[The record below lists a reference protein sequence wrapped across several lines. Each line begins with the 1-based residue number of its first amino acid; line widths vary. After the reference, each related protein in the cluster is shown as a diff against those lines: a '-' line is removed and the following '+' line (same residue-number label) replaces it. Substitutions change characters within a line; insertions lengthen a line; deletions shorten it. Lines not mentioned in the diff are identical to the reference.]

1 MSSSPTHPLPTDSP
15 VRGEGQSGGGQSGP
29 DGAVAIGTGAVRTAA
44 DRTGTGGIGAG
55 RTCEGEPQRWRIV
68 AIGSCVLAAV
78 LLTIV
83 FWQPLWTGGGLVGSD
98 VYAYFLPQKAYF
110 ADSLRSGT
118 LPFWNNLVGH
128 GYPQVAESQ
137 TGVFYP
143 LHWVL
148 YPLLSLNGAFSASIV
163 AHYVLAFLFTFLYA
177 RRIGLSYLGAGLAAL
192 VYTYGWF
199 PPRVCLEWSITGGAW
214 LPLALWCADSFLQIR
229 YWRYAL
235 LLTFVL
241 AMQML
246 AGHFVMAFV
255 TQLTLVL
262 YVPLRLWFAA
272 GDLPGDTLFPAAAG
286 DTNPK
291 RERGSPADASL
302 ALRVSMPGLATDKTS
317 RWKACGGLAL
327 AATAA
332 FFVAAVQLLPT
343 WELKGLSQRQS
354 VTAEHD
360 PGYGYIPPLYLTQ
373 IALPWIWY
381 SDESSINLVTTPG
394 GSRTNRVEA
403 HLYFGLIPLGLLLYG
418 TWRSR
423 KTLDRR
429 LAVWMILGLAALI
442 YTTGWLLPVTKH
454 LPGFSFFEGPGRF
467 GVVTTLAAGLVAGA
481 GFAEV
486 VRSSP
491 NTARRLLAMVM
502 PGAARRFSPGMGMA
516 ARCLVVAAVFSGTVV
531 DLFAVS
537 RQVTF
542 AVLVQDPPA
551 NHLAESPLRRYFAGR
566 SQPSRVFSEAKNL
579 PSLLEVATVPTYL
592 GLGPAQ
598 YYDPQ
603 FALPNPL
610 PYAILPT
617 REQLAWFHRAGV
629 THFLSFSPSDELAWS
644 ARLVW
649 QGADLFLNRAL
660 GRPRDEK
667 FYLYEL
673 SGGRGRVAWE
683 RAEPGQQATVT
694 EYRPNRVAITADSMA
709 GGKLVLTDL
718 AYPGWEVS
726 VDGAPQQPLV
736 VDKMFRG
743 AELSP
748 GKHAVIWT
756 YRPAD
761 VYWGAGISISMVLI
775 LMAVAHVRYWYP
787 RLFERVFERKQSR
800 TG

>member
-1 MSSSPTHPLPTDSP
+1 
-15 VRGEGQSGGGQSGP
+15 
-29 DGAVAIGTGAVRTAA
+29 
-44 DRTGTGGIGAG
+44 
-55 RTCEGEPQRWRIV
+55 V
-68 AIGSCVLAAV
+68 AIGSSFLAAV
-78 LLTIV
+78 LLTVV

-98 VYAYFLPQKAYF
+98 IYAYFLPQKAYF
-110 ADSLRSGT
+110 ADALRDGT
-118 LPFWNNLVGH
+118 LPFWNNLVGQ

-148 YPLLSLNGAFSASIV
+148 YPFLSLNAAFSTSIV
-163 AHYVLAFLFTFLYA
+163 AHYVLAFLFTCLYA
-177 RRIGLSYLGAGLAAL
+177 RRIGLSHLGAGLAAL

-235 LLTFVL
+235 LLTCVL
-241 AMQML
+241 TMQML

-262 YVPLRLWFAA
+262 YVPLRIWFA
-272 GDLPGDTLFPAAAG
+272 PGDGLVPAA
-286 DTNPK
+286 DDSNPK
-291 RERGSPADASL
+291 RERGSQVDASL
-302 ALRVSMPGLATDKTS
+302 ALRVSMRSLATDTSS
-317 RWKACGGLAL
+317 RWWACRALAL
-327 AATAA
+327 AGLAA
-332 FFVAAVQLLPT
+332 FFAAAVQLLPT
-343 WELKGLSQRQS
+343 WELKSLSQRQS
-354 VTAEHD
+354 VSDEHD

-373 IALPWIWY
+373 IAIPWIWY
-381 SDESSINLVTTPG
+381 SDESSINLATTAG

-418 TWRSR
+418 TWRS
-423 KTLDRR
+423 KKLFDRR
-429 LAVWMILGLAALI
+429 LAVWMILGLAAMI
-442 YTTGWLLPVTKH
+442 YTTGWLLPLTKH

-481 GFAEV
+481 GFADV
-486 VRSSP
+486 VRNSP
-491 NTARRLLAMVM
+491 NIARRLMAMVA
-502 PGAARRFSPGMGMA
+502 PGVAQRFSPGMAMA
-516 ARCLVVAAVFSGTVV
+516 TRWLLVAGVFSGTVA

-542 AVLVQDPPA
+542 AVLVQDAPA
-551 NHLAESPLRRYFAGR
+551 NHLIESPLRRYFAER
-566 SQPSRVFSEAKNL
+566 SQPARVFSEAKNL
-579 PSLLEVATVPTYL
+579 PTLLGAATVPTYL
-592 GLGPAQ
+592 GLGPEQ

-603 FALPNPL
+603 FTLPDPL

-617 REQLAWFHRAGV
+617 RDQLAWFHRAGV
-629 THFLSFSPSDELAWS
+629 THFLSFSHSDELAWS

-660 GRPRDEK
+660 GRPPNEK

-683 RAEPGQQATVT
+683 RVDPGQSATVT
-694 EYRPNRVAITADSMA
+694 EYRPNRVAISVNSMA
-709 GGKLVLTDL
+709 GGELILTDL

-726 VDGAPQQPLV
+726 VDGVPQESLI

-743 AELSP
+743 VELSS

-761 VYWGAGISISMVLI
+761 VYWGAGISISIFLI
-775 LMAVAHVRYWYP
+775 LMTVAHVRYWHP
-787 RLFERVFERKQSR
+787 RLFERILK
-800 TG
+800 